1 MTALAPAH
9 TAYPLLSGITCPKDL
24 RGLADGKLEDLAE
37 EIRAFLIEKVTASG
51 GHLGPNL
58 GTVELTLALHRVFDS
73 PHDTLLFDTGHQAYV
88 HKLLTGRAEDFDR
101 LRRAGGLS
109 GYPSHAESEHD
120 VIENSHAS
128 TALAYADG
136 LAKARRLAG
145 ESDRAVVAVVGDGAM
160 TGGMAWEAMNN
171 IGGTPG
177 RPVIVVLND
186 NERSYAPT
194 IGGLADH
201 LQRLR
206 AETQD
211 DSGWLSHRRPS
222 AGERTGGSDDGS
234 AGATGP
240 LPVAI
245 SLFEQL
251 GFAYLGPVDGH
262 HLRSVE
268 EALQIARD
276 MRVPVVVHTVT
287 VKGKGY
293 EPAESEP
300 ADRMHAVGV
309 LDPATGE
316 PRSSG
321 SSPTW
326 TNIFS
331 DELCALGARHEE
343 LVAITAAMPGPTG
356 LARFGRCYPDRFFD
370 VGIAEQHAVTSAAG
384 LAAGGLH
391 PVIAVYA
398 TFLGRAFDQVLMD
411 VALHRLPVTFVLD
424 RAGITGPDGP
434 SHHGMWDLTLLGA
447 VPGIRV
453 AAPRDAAQLRLLLAE
468 AVTCATGPTALRFPK
483 ASVGRDIPAVERRG
497 PLDVLYRSGYPDVLL
512 VTAGPLA
519 EAALEAA
526 DRLTGHGVGVTVVD
540 PRWVLPVPPELTGLA
555 ARHRLVV
562 TVEDN
567 TRHGGVGTAVARALA
582 DAGVTVPIRALG
594 LPGRFIEHGT
604 RGELLAAARL
614 DAEGIARS
622 VLRAR
627 AGHPARA
634 AELASAEHVRK
645 V

>member
-1 MTALAPAH
+1 MTTLAPAH
-9 TAYPLLSGITCPKDL
+9 TAYPLLSGIACPQDL
-24 RGLADGKLEDLAE
+24 RGLSAGKLEELAE

-88 HKLLTGRAEDFDR
+88 HKLLTGRAEGFDR

-109 GYPSHAESEHD
+109 GYPSSAESEHD

-136 LAKARRLAG
+136 LAKARQLAG

-171 IGGTPG
+171 IGGAPD

-201 LQRLR
+201 LQTLR
-206 AETQD
+206 TETRD
-211 DSGWLSHRRPS
+211 DAGWLSHRRPS
-222 AGERTGGSDDGS
+222 DETTGAPDGAS
-234 AGATGP
+234 AGAAGP
-240 LPVAI
+240 LPVAP

-268 EALQIARD
+268 EALQIARE
-276 MRVPVVVHTVT
+276 MRVPVVVHAVT

-300 ADRMHAVGV
+300 ADCMHAVGV
-309 LDPATGE
+309 LDPATGK
-316 PRSSG
+316 PRSGS

-326 TNIFS
+326 TNIFA

-447 VPGIRV
+447 VPGIRI

-483 ASVGRDIPAVERRG
+483 SSVGRDIPAVERRG
-497 PLDVLYRSGYPDVLL
+497 PLDVLYRKGYPDVLL
-512 VTAGPLA
+512 VAAGPLA
-519 EAALEAA
+519 EPALEAA
-526 DRLTGHGVGVTVVD
+526 DRLTRHGVGVTVVD
-540 PRWVLPVPPELTGLA
+540 PRWVLPVPSELTELA
-555 ARHRLVV
+555 VRHRLVV
-562 TVEDN
+562 TIEDN

-582 DAGVTVPIRALG
+582 DAGATVPIRALG
-594 LPGRFIEHGT
+594 LPGRFIAHGT

-614 DAEGIARS
+614 DAQGIAHS

-634 AELASAEHVRK
+634 AELDAAQHVRK